1 MLLFNR
7 WLVRFA
13 LESKMDL
20 IGDGTRGVRNPMEEP
35 NDELLDRG
43 ASVWALKGGSKISIG
58 VIWVLKSL
66 GCGFG

>member
-7 WLVRFA
+7 WLVRFV

-43 ASVWALKGGSKISIG
+43 ASVWALKGGSK
-58 VIWVLKSL
+58 
-66 GCGFG
+66 